1 MIQLIT
7 KAYLPDYTRLSMNI
21 ADALINPA
29 IRDAHTF
36 DVLPQLSE
44 AEQGNLV
51 AYLTLDET
59 DRAQHLAHTLYTKA
73 VRPLLCYQAYRRFLL
88 DAGVHITPNS
98 IELTTDR
105 PVSSAQ
111 RAEMRADAAA
121 KCSHYDAVLA
131 SALRTYRGTIAPTC
145 GTTRRRPVTGGLRTS
160 TV

>member
-7 KAYLPDYTRLSMNI
+7 KADLPDYTRLSINI

-51 AYLTLDET
+51 AYLALDET
-59 DRAQHLAHTLYTKA
+59 DRAQHPAHRLYTEA

-111 RAEMRADAAA
+111 RAEMRTDAAA

-131 SALRTYRGTIAPTC
+131 GALRAYRGTTTTC
-145 GTTRRRPVTGGLRTS
+145 GTPTRRRPATGGLRTS
-160 TV
+160 AI